1 MIRFLTCLI
10 KDKKKISVLLFSIA
24 VLLLLINVVVAKI
37 YPLQTDVKKN
47 VSEVEINKMFYDAIK
62 KFGFNDEWINKK
74 LVKDK
79 FSSTSFTNYVIRVP
93 SDLPIPV
100 LLNQVFEDF
109 SAAETTILSN
119 EIKTGSLST
128 LEIFSVGKKI
138 LKADFD
144 YDNSIRRKSGSIGF
158 IIYDG
163 DHLDEDNFKLL
174 NSSAERF
181 SFLFYPGYELN
192 KILDNC
198 NKEFSLIL
206 NDDITEVDFKLETGY
221 SADRLQLS
229 VKAIINSFGNAAFF
243 MIDDGSSLFS
253 SSKGKMII
261 DWLEKSKL
269 RFLHKDNIF
278 HLSSEFNLAGEFN
291 EMLNVMNDGEAKLIL
306 ISSSDYLSITDEIT
320 GKKKI
325 GYKFINP
332 SEVIELNQLRTAPL

>member
-10 KDKKKISVLLFSIA
+10 KDKKKISILLFSIA

-37 YPLQTDVKKN
+37 YPLKTDVKKN
-47 VSEVEINKMFYDAIK
+47 VSEAEINKMFYDAIK

-79 FSSTSFTNYVIRVP
+79 FSGISFTNYIIRVP

-109 SAAETTILSN
+109 SATETAIQSN
-119 EIKTGSLST
+119 EIKTGRLSR
-128 LEIFSVGKKI
+128 LEIFSSEKKI
-138 LKADFD
+138 MKADFD
-144 YDNSIRRKSGSIGF
+144 YDNSIHRKSGSIGF

-163 DHLDEDNFKLL
+163 DHLDEDNFKIL

-181 SFLFYPGYELN
+181 SFLFYPGYELT

-206 NDDITEVDFKLETGY
+206 NDDITEVDYKLETGY

-243 MIDDGSSLFS
+243 MIDDESSLFN
-253 SSKGKMII
+253 SSKGEMII

-269 RFLHKDNIF
+269 RFLHKDKIF
-278 HLSSEFNLAGEFN
+278 HLSSEFNLAGEFHDL
-291 EMLNVMNDGEAKLIL
+291 LNSMSDGETKLIL
-306 ISSSDYLSITDEIT
+306 ISSADYLSIDDEIA
-320 GKKKI
+320 GVKKI

-332 SEVIELNQLRTAPL
+332 SEVIKMNQVSAAPL